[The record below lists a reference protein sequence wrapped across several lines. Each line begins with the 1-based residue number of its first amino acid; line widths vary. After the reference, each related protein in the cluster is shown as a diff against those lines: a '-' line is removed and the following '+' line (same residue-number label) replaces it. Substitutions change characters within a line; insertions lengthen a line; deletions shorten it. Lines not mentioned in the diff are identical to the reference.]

1 MEKTQIKVGI
11 LPNQILKSDGTFNKE
26 EAIKL
31 SGKIAGVC
39 YDKEGFAH
47 LENEPEERTMRRVD
61 MTLNNGHHSVYD
73 HIMISFN
80 LQNLP
85 KILAMVLNN
94 EHQYTTS
101 EKSARYT
108 PVVRQ
113 EGPIITEDE
122 ERLYN
127 KWIDIFKVKIK
138 SEYGYI
144 YNDAKIQK
152 LAQENA
158 RYLVTVFMPTQ
169 MIYSTSLRQINYI
182 ASWMQNYI
190 DNADLNN
197 EFEKKLAG
205 SMREL
210 IDELGNLNVLEDG
223 LLKNEKYR
231 SLSIFGKDLDKKEEH
246 FGNVY
251 STLYKGS
258 FAQYAQAHRH
268 RTLDYQLEML
278 DEKEYFIPPIIAD
291 DQMLVDEWLGDMQ
304 IVRGVNPQGELVKI
318 SEVGKYEDFILKCK
332 ERLCSAAQLEIMLQT
347 RDTLLKYKKALE
359 ESNSPLAKDIE
370 RYSHGA
376 RCTFPDFDCS
386 SDCKFKEGKT
396 LVRKI

>member
-1 MEKTQIKVGI
+1 MENTRIRVGI
-11 LPNQILKSDGTFNKE
+11 LPNQFLKSNGTFDKD

-39 YDKEGFAH
+39 YDKEGFSH
-47 LENEPEERTMRRVD
+47 LEKEPLEKTMRRVD

-73 HIMISFN
+73 HIIINFN
-80 LQNLP
+80 LQNIP

-113 EGPIITEDE
+113 AGSIITADE

-127 KWIDIFKVKIK
+127 KWIDIFKIRIK
-138 SEYGYI
+138 SQYGDI
-144 YNDAKIQK
+144 YSDSKIQK

-190 DNADLNN
+190 DNADRNN
-197 EFEKKLAG
+197 DFERKLATC
-205 SMREL
+205 MEEFIQEL
-210 IDELGNLNVLEDG
+210 EDVNVLEEG
-223 LLKNEKYR
+223 LMKNEKYR
-231 SLSIFGKDLDKKEEH
+231 RLSIFGKDLDKKEEH
-246 FGNVY
+246 FGDVY
-251 STLYKGS
+251 STVYKGS

-268 RTLDYQLEML
+268 RTLDYQLQMS
-278 DEKEYFIPPIIAD
+278 DEKEYFIPPIISD
-291 DQMLVDEWLGDMQ
+291 DQMLVDEWLNDMQ
-304 IVRGVNPQGELVKI
+304 TVRGVTPQGELVRI
-318 SEVGKYEDFILKCK
+318 SEVGKYEDFILKW
-332 ERLCSAAQLEIMLQT
+332 LLSAAQLEIM
-347 RDTLLKYKKALE
+347 
-359 ESNSPLAKDIE
+359 
-370 RYSHGA
+370 
-376 RCTFPDFDCS
+376 
-386 SDCKFKEGKT
+386 
-396 LVRKI
+396 